1 LTLYDEIEKNNLA
14 TFFLFFIYAIF
25 YAVIVFCFLV
35 IVGFPINTISF
46 LVALFIVLLFS
57 YFYVKSYAVGF
68 VLASVGAK
76 EVKKEEY
83 PYLYNTI
90 EGLSI
95 AAEIPIPRAYI
106 INSDELNAFATGLS
120 PSDSYIVV
128 TTGLLK
134 NMNRTELEGVIAH
147 EISHIR
153 NLDIRTMLIAAAF
166 SIGIAI
172 LAKFG
177 LRMIRAR
184 SDRKGGAILLLLA
197 VFFLAISPIIA
208 ALIRLAISRNR
219 EYAADASAAMLT
231 RYPEGLASALEK
243 VKNYYEKAEVKR
255 PLEYNDAV
263 RHLFIAD
270 PERGILS
277 NLFSTHPPI
286 EDRIKRLRQM

>member
-68 VLASVGAK
+68 VLASVEAK

-95 AAEIPIPRAYI
+95 AAEIPTPRAYI

-243 VKNYYEKAEVKR
+243 IKNYYEKAEVKK